1 MCWGMSRSMPTTGK
15 GNRLTETDANGNT
28 TRYAYDEQIFTV
40 DGNGNLKTKTDP
52 DGYVTT
58 YGYNGL
64 DMVTSINYNDGK
76 EVTYQYN
83 KVGDLVEMTD
93 WTGTTTFEVDLLNR
107 ITKTTDTKGKV
118 VSYTYDATGNQTS
131 VSYPD
136 DTTATKTYDL
146 LGQLKT
152 VTEHD
157 GRTTTYTYDGM
168 GRTVKMEY
176 PHGWVEDYHY
186 DSIGQLLKVE
196 DTDPSGKDMKQQK
209 HVYKYDDCGNMTYEY
224 MRGNGTGEATVENFY
239 TYDALHRVTNA
250 KENYGNASRTY
261 QYDSLGNLTWET
273 NSNNVTTDYKLNNL
287 NQITEKSS
295 NGWKTHTTFTYE
307 KRGNLI
313 QEQYGKNKKVTSI
326 GTYTYDETNK
336 MVKGVNANAE
346 SSSYLYNGLGA
357 LVEQTWVI
365 AKNSYGYHDVLA
377 EAVEPVAEEPETAAD
392 TVDSPE
398 IPAPSDD
405 NTTETDAALDEAPAD
420 SADSG
425 IMLLAAPKKDDSGK
439 KPSDKPTGSE
449 VKKTSTVVKEFVVD
463 YTTETHEPLME
474 HEVNGLDYRY
484 VYGNDR
490 LSVNITGVETG
501 SSKLMENGNQIRLY
515 YHMDYLGTADYLT
528 SPLTGKVESWT
539 HYNEWGEI
547 THNAVLKCGQRE
559 LDLVKRYATHDFDAV
574 LNQYYAKA
582 RFYDAENRHFTA
594 MDPILDPSQYD
605 ISEYTTDSMQLVQY
619 LYVQDNVLVHIDPD
633 GRIPVSKFPT
643 LLQSYK
649 QGNIS
654 QMIKDLTKYN
664 SQSKSPLHILAQVIT
679 AGEVWKDSLR
689 SGTTLLGTKFEAPIK
704 DKEGKQR
711 YIDVLV
717 QAKAKNGVQALAYPF
732 EVKTKKLAK
741 LGRSELNNIYFPAV
755 ECNGF
760 ILDKKSY
767 DNVLRTR
774 ILFDKDILRTR
785 TYAIHLRVEH
795 NGRGLITYDARFRG
809 GSKNNQEVY
818 NEAFYRITNAYYRS
832 TKAAE
837 NALTRAIDDY
847 VYTITGKQLSQL
859 TADQVALLGMAT
871 SAGAI
876 LVSGVAFV
884 GGYTLAASGKLAS
897 VTRTVIVKGGAAVK
911 IVFDSKDAIASEIT
925 RWSNYFSNI
934 LKPIENFG

>member
-1 MCWGMSRSMPTTGK
+1 MK
-15 GNRLTETDANGNT
+15 IRLSESKLG
-28 TRYAYDEQIFTV
+28 V
-40 DGNGNLKTKTDP
+40 W
-52 DGYVTT
+52 YVTT

-136 DTTATKTYDL
+136 GTTATKTYDL

-295 NGWKTHTTFTYE
+295 DGWKTHTTFTYD

-377 EAVEPVAEEPETAAD
+377 EAVDSVAEEPETAAD

-398 IPAPSDD
+398 VPAPSDD

-425 IMLLAAPKKDDSGK
+425 IMLLASSNKDHSGK
-439 KPSDKPTGSE
+439 KPSDKPTGSD

-463 YTTETHEPLME
+463 YTTETFEPLME
-474 HEVNGLDYRY
+474 HEVNGLTYRY

-501 SSKLMENGNQIRLY
+501 SSKLIENGNQIRLY

-594 MDPILDPSQYD
+594 MDPIKDGYNWYMYCGQNPVIRLDPTGLYYIFQSTDGYYYAVAENSTTSGFAAAVGEIPFIGNWGAEKIQAIQNKGAVSGNSLEKD
-605 ISEYTTDSMQLVQY
+605 LGNHATIDGIVSDLGSEYLSDTLDDSIELIFGEAAKEVAGVFGTAFSIVELLEAVRDSGQIPQVDRIIFQLF
-619 LYVQDNVLVHIDPD
+619 D
-633 GRIPVSKFPT
+633 
-643 LLQSYK
+643 
-649 QGNIS
+649 
-654 QMIKDLTKYN
+654 
-664 SQSKSPLHILAQVIT
+664 
-679 AGEVWKDSLR
+679 
-689 SGTTLLGTKFEAPIK
+689 
-704 DKEGKQR
+704 
-711 YIDVLV
+711 
-717 QAKAKNGVQALAYPF
+717 
-732 EVKTKKLAK
+732 LAK
-741 LGRSELNNIYFPAV
+741 LTLN
-755 ECNGF
+755 
-760 ILDKKSY
+760 L
-767 DNVLRTR
+767 
-774 ILFDKDILRTR
+774 
-785 TYAIHLRVEH
+785 
-795 NGRGLITYDARFRG
+795 
-809 GSKNNQEVY
+809 
-818 NEAFYRITNAYYRS
+818 
-832 TKAAE
+832 KA
-837 NALTRAIDDY
+837 
-847 VYTITGKQLSQL
+847 
-859 TADQVALLGMAT
+859 
-871 SAGAI
+871 
-876 LVSGVAFV
+876 
-884 GGYTLAASGKLAS
+884 
-897 VTRTVIVKGGAAVK
+897 
-911 IVFDSKDAIASEIT
+911 
-925 RWSNYFSNI
+925 
-934 LKPIENFG
+934 

>member
-1 MCWGMSRSMPTTGK
+1 
-15 GNRLTETDANGNT
+15 
-28 TRYAYDEQIFTV
+28 
-40 DGNGNLKTKTDP
+40 
-52 DGYVTT
+52 
-58 YGYNGL
+58 
-64 DMVTSINYNDGK
+64 
-76 EVTYQYN
+76 
-83 KVGDLVEMTD
+83 
-93 WTGTTTFEVDLLNR
+93 
-107 ITKTTDTKGKV
+107 
-118 VSYTYDATGNQTS
+118 
-131 VSYPD
+131 
-136 DTTATKTYDL
+136 
-146 LGQLKT
+146 
-152 VTEHD
+152 
-157 GRTTTYTYDGM
+157 M

-594 MDPILDPSQYD
+594 MDPILDPSQYS
-605 ISEYTTDSMQLVQY
+605 IKEYVDEPVQLVQY
-619 LYVQDNVLVHIDPD
+619 LYVKNNAINWIDPLGLYFIYKETDDD
-633 GRIPVSKFPT
+633 GETYYRFVRQNKADTFLQGFSGASIQQILGTAVAGSSLLSANDILTTQFKTIYQAEIEQFKMSLANAGPYGAAAAFVWEASEKFITFFVDIPNALNTSDRDRAIESILNDAGISKTSYSSKFIPALDELDEFVKSNVWIFT
-643 LLQSYK
+643 EYK
-649 QGNIS
+649 S
-654 QMIKDLTKYN
+654 
-664 SQSKSPLHILAQVIT
+664 
-679 AGEVWKDSLR
+679 
-689 SGTTLLGTKFEAPIK
+689 
-704 DKEGKQR
+704 
-711 YIDVLV
+711 
-717 QAKAKNGVQALAYPF
+717 
-732 EVKTKKLAK
+732 
-741 LGRSELNNIYFPAV
+741 LGRRTPYDVGKAIATGDQKNIDKARKAYASYFRPAIEATVLAEVGKLNEYFWLDYYHR
-755 ECNGF
+755 NGCF
-760 ILDKKSY
+760 PIMEYS
-767 DNVLRTR
+767 
-774 ILFDKDILRTR
+774 R
-785 TYAIHLRVEH
+785 TYKPM
-795 NGRGLITYDARFRG
+795 FP
-809 GSKNNQEVY
+809 SKNNSILGTHYLPEIKTTRQEADERLDALIKEQFNLLESLY
-818 NEAFYRITNAYYRS
+818 NDLNSA
-832 TKAAE
+832 
-837 NALTRAIDDY
+837 
-847 VYTITGKQLSQL
+847 TIEL
-859 TADQVALLGMAT
+859 
-871 SAGAI
+871 
-876 LVSGVAFV
+876 
-884 GGYTLAASGKLAS
+884 
-897 VTRTVIVKGGAAVK
+897 
-911 IVFDSKDAIASEIT
+911 
-925 RWSNYFSNI
+925 FS
-934 LKPIENFG
+934 

>member
-1 MCWGMSRSMPTTGK
+1 MCQLRQMWISVVK
-15 GNRLTETDANGNT
+15 IRLSESKLG
-28 TRYAYDEQIFTV
+28 V
-40 DGNGNLKTKTDP
+40 W
-52 DGYVTT
+52 YVTT

-136 DTTATKTYDL
+136 GTAATKTYDL

-295 NGWKTHTTFTYE
+295 DGWKTHTTFTYD

-377 EAVEPVAEEPETAAD
+377 EAVDSVAEEPETAAD

-398 IPAPSDD
+398 VPAPSDD
-405 NTTETDAALDEAPAD
+405 NTTETDAVLDEAPTE
-420 SADSG
+420 SADPG
-425 IMLLAAPKKDDSGK
+425 IMLLSSSKKDHSGK
-439 KPSDKPTGSE
+439 KPSDKPTGSD

-463 YTTETHEPLME
+463 YTTETFEPLME
-474 HEVNGLDYRY
+474 HEVNGITYRY

-501 SSKLMENGNQIRLY
+501 SSKLIENGNQIRLY

-594 MDPILDPSQYD
+594 MDPIKDGYNWYMYCGQNPVIRLDPTGLYYIFQSTDGYYYAVAENSTTSGFAAAVGEIPFIGNWGAEKIQAIQNKGAVSGNSLEKD
-605 ISEYTTDSMQLVQY
+605 LGNHATIDGIVSDLGSEYLSDTLDDSIELIFGEAAKEVAGVFGTAFSIVELLEAVRDSGQIPQVDRIIFQLF
-619 LYVQDNVLVHIDPD
+619 D
-633 GRIPVSKFPT
+633 
-643 LLQSYK
+643 
-649 QGNIS
+649 
-654 QMIKDLTKYN
+654 
-664 SQSKSPLHILAQVIT
+664 
-679 AGEVWKDSLR
+679 
-689 SGTTLLGTKFEAPIK
+689 
-704 DKEGKQR
+704 
-711 YIDVLV
+711 
-717 QAKAKNGVQALAYPF
+717 
-732 EVKTKKLAK
+732 LAK
-741 LGRSELNNIYFPAV
+741 LTLN
-755 ECNGF
+755 
-760 ILDKKSY
+760 L
-767 DNVLRTR
+767 
-774 ILFDKDILRTR
+774 
-785 TYAIHLRVEH
+785 
-795 NGRGLITYDARFRG
+795 
-809 GSKNNQEVY
+809 
-818 NEAFYRITNAYYRS
+818 
-832 TKAAE
+832 KA
-837 NALTRAIDDY
+837 
-847 VYTITGKQLSQL
+847 
-859 TADQVALLGMAT
+859 
-871 SAGAI
+871 
-876 LVSGVAFV
+876 
-884 GGYTLAASGKLAS
+884 
-897 VTRTVIVKGGAAVK
+897 
-911 IVFDSKDAIASEIT
+911 
-925 RWSNYFSNI
+925 
-934 LKPIENFG
+934 

>member
-1 MCWGMSRSMPTTGK
+1 
-15 GNRLTETDANGNT
+15 
-28 TRYAYDEQIFTV
+28 
-40 DGNGNLKTKTDP
+40 
-52 DGYVTT
+52 
-58 YGYNGL
+58 
-64 DMVTSINYNDGK
+64 
-76 EVTYQYN
+76 
-83 KVGDLVEMTD
+83 
-93 WTGTTTFEVDLLNR
+93 
-107 ITKTTDTKGKV
+107 
-118 VSYTYDATGNQTS
+118 
-131 VSYPD
+131 
-136 DTTATKTYDL
+136 
-146 LGQLKT
+146 
-152 VTEHD
+152 
-157 GRTTTYTYDGM
+157 
-168 GRTVKMEY
+168 MEY

-295 NGWKTHTTFTYE
+295 DGWKTHTTFTYD

-336 MVKGVNANAE
+336 MVEGVNANAE

-377 EAVEPVAEEPETAAD
+377 EAVDPVTEEPETAAD

-398 IPAPSDD
+398 VPAPSDD
-405 NTTETDAALDEAPAD
+405 STTETDAVLDEAPAD

-425 IMLLAAPKKDDSGK
+425 IMLLASSNKDHSGK
-439 KPSDKPTGSE
+439 KPSDKPTGSD
-449 VKKTSTVVKEFVVD
+449 VKKTSTVAKEFVVD

-490 LSVNITGVETG
+490 LSVNITGVENG
-501 SSKLMENGNQIRLY
+501 SSKLIENGNQIRLY

-594 MDPILDPSQYD
+594 MDPILDPSQYSIKGYVD
-605 ISEYTTDSMQLVQY
+605 NPMQLVQY
-619 LYVQDNVLVHIDPD
+619 LYVSNNPIVYIDFS
-633 GRIPVSKFPT
+633 GKWTAAIGANAAVAFILGVSV
-643 LLQSYK
+643 
-649 QGNIS
+649 G
-654 QMIKDLTKYN
+654 
-664 SQSKSPLHILAQVIT
+664 AQVIIDDDGNIAVIGSV
-679 AGEVWKDSLR
+679 AGGAGTPNASLA
-689 SGTTLLGTKFEAPIK
+689 GVVTLTSADTVHDLGGGGI
-704 DKEGKQR
+704 
-711 YIDVLV
+711 
-717 QAKAKNGVQALAYPF
+717 
-732 EVKTKKLAK
+732 
-741 LGRSELNNIYFPAV
+741 
-755 ECNGF
+755 
-760 ILDKKSY
+760 
-767 DNVLRTR
+767 
-774 ILFDKDILRTR
+774 
-785 TYAIHLRVEH
+785 
-795 NGRGLITYDARFRG
+795 GLTVG
-809 GSKNNQEVY
+809 GSVGLAVTGGVEFSMTPTTDGNAIYATSFSAGVGPIPAELHANIISGSAVSPSIKWTWLY
-818 NEAFYRITNAYYRS
+818 NIIYDSIKGAF
-832 TKAAE
+832 E
-837 NALTRAIDDY
+837 
-847 VYTITGKQLSQL
+847 QLSCGEQD
-859 TADQVALLGMAT
+859 TIE
-871 SAGAI
+871 S
-876 LVSGVAFV
+876 
-884 GGYTLAASGKLAS
+884 
-897 VTRTVIVKGGAAVK
+897 K
-911 IVFDSKDAIASEIT
+911 IDLPF
-925 RWSNYFSNI
+925 
-934 LKPIENFG
+934 